1 MIIIIFFCKRYPAA
15 ASKFEFRIFI
25 QLFHIENKILIG
37 LSEEYKSGKSPII
50 ENIGN
55 DIIADQ
61 AYDSYGMTV
70 LL

>member
-1 MIIIIFFCKRYPAA
+1 
-15 ASKFEFRIFI
+15 
-25 QLFHIENKILIG
+25 LIG